1 MLLFWLLDFTYF
13 KENCKMITTELS
25 KQLVLDVDSNI
36 TQQINFIRKL
46 HRAGNLTIFFMIKKA
61 KETILDFSQE
71 LWVYCKL
78 TTANPLWF
86 KIISA

>member
-1 MLLFWLLDFTYF
+1 MLLFCLLDFTYF

-25 KQLVLDVDSNI
+25 KQLVLDVDSDI

-46 HRAGNLTIFFMIKKA
+46 HRAGNLIIFFMIKKA
-61 KETILDFSQE
+61 TILDFSQE

-78 TTANPLWF
+78 TIANSLWF